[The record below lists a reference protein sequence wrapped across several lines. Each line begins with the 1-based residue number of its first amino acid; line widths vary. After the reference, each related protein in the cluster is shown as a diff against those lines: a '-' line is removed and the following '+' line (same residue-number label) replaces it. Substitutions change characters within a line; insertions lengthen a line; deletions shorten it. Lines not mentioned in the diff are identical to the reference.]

1 MEETLYNLVGISDT
15 GRKSH
20 LTNFLKGSIQVTPKR
35 LNSSILSPGNFSVA

>member
-20 LTNFLKGSIQVTPKR
+20 LTNFLKGSIAACCDAA
-35 LNSSILSPGNFSVA
+35 NAS